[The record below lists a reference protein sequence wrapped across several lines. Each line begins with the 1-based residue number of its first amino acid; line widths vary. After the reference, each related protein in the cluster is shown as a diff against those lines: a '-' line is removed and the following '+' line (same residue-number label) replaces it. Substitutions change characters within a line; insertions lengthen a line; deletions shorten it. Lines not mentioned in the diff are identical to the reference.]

1 MKFLAI
7 LSLPLLLGAAESR
20 HWQDF
25 VNFKKTGGAPVIS
38 SAASLSGA

>member
-25 VNFKKTGGAPVIS
+25 VNFKKTGGAPGLPDYS
-38 SAASLSGA
+38 YAG